1 MSANLTRRAILR
13 GTSAAAIAAAAITS
27 LPAIASPA
35 APAGNDAYLLDQ
47 LRQLKL
53 ADEVERIAT
62 EAADEAEWAA
72 KEKFPQLPKGLEPLM
87 DCDDLAA
94 RYSGEALARA
104 HAALDDYEA
113 ACKPI
118 LEAHGW
124 PALHERAEAARDAIR
139 VIYDRIISTPAASP
153 TGMLAKLQFLM
164 EITVMVDIDRAW
176 PSIAEAYDP
185 KAAQEDDRLNDQL
198 VISLWA
204 DAVRLSG
211 ISLTGGAA

>member
-1 MSANLTRRAILR
+1 MSNLTRRAILA
-13 GTSAAAIAAAAITS
+13 GTPAAIAAAAITN
-27 LPAIASPA
+27 LPAVASA
-35 APAGNDAYLLDQ
+35 MTRAGDDAYLLDQ

-53 ADEVERIAT
+53 AYEVERIAT
-62 EAADEAEWAA
+62 ETADEAEWAA
-72 KEKFPQLPKGLEPLM
+72 EKRFPPLPKGLEPLM
-87 DCDDLAA
+87 DRDDLAA
-94 RYSGEALARA
+94 RYSGNDLARA

-124 PALHERAEAARDAIR
+124 PALHERAEAAYGAIR

-153 TGMLAKLQFLM
+153 AGMLAKLQFLM

-185 KAAQEDDRLNDQL
+185 KAAREADRLEDQL

-204 DAVRLSG
+204 DANRLSG